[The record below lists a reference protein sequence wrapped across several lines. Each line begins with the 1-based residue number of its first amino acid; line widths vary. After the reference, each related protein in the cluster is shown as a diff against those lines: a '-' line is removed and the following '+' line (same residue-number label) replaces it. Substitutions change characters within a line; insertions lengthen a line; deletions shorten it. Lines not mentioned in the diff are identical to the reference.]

1 MPVIDRPAA
10 IPDAGFMDPI
20 DMEED
25 DGGMTET
32 QFKAFLQDELQ
43 DADDFVDANIGGRRE
58 RNWDYYNLDMSN
70 PQWGLPAAKG
80 RSQVVDATLP
90 SYINLMQPQL
100 MDIMVSGRNIGEY
113 EGDESDEQALECATD
128 YVNNVVMR
136 KDNRGEII
144 LKDWCWDGL
153 VQVVGI
159 VKAYWKEDSKQETDV
174 YNVSSDMELA
184 FLIGGIEST
193 EGIEVSAFEAGPNGY
208 VVEVTR
214 TIDTSHVGW
223 ESIPPEEFVINRD
236 ARNLDDA
243 ILQSHRTESTVGD
256 MIARGYDED
265 AVMKLPTFDELQLE
279 TDRTERGYLT
289 QRSRQDSVDPMMR
302 RVAIHEG
309 KIRCDYDGTGVKW
322 WYFVAGGNEDV
333 IELLDLQP
341 FEDQIYFADFCP
353 YPIPHTFWGRCP
365 ADDLAEIQ
373 LVKTAL
379 VRQYLDNLYL
389 TNAPMTEVE
398 VNSLAKG
405 GLDALLTRAP
415 GQLVPVKRLN
425 ATREIV
431 TPLMAREA
439 LAGLE
444 YFDQEAEAR
453 SGVSKESM
461 GLNPE
466 VLSNQ
471 SATAANLAY
480 SQSVL
485 KVKEIARTWANDGM
499 RKLFVYTLRIVKR
512 YDDFMTIV
520 RKLGGNVKCTPEQW
534 AAFDEFDAI
543 VKTGLGTGSKEKDA
557 LAVMDTFNR
566 QSAMYSDLG
575 PNNGVITAGMIVN
588 TARRLS
594 ELSGA
599 LDPDQCYNDVP
610 IDWDLPQPDPQQQPP
625 DPKMIEV
632 QQKGMEAQAKL
643 ELERQKATANIELER
658 AKAAE
663 QIRVARETEAAKV
676 ETELRKIET
685 QYALEQE
692 RMNREFALREEE
704 LEKEASLELIA
715 IREKAAS
722 GNGQIPNER

>member
-1 MPVIDRPAA
+1 
-10 IPDAGFMDPI
+10 
-20 DMEED
+20 
-25 DGGMTET
+25 
-32 QFKAFLQDELQ
+32 
-43 DADDFVDANIGGRRE
+43 
-58 RNWDYYNLDMSN
+58 
-70 PQWGLPAAKG
+70 
-80 RSQVVDATLP
+80 
-90 SYINLMQPQL
+90 
-100 MDIMVSGRNIGEY
+100 
-113 EGDESDEQALECATD
+113 
-128 YVNNVVMR
+128 
-136 KDNRGEII
+136 
-144 LKDWCWDGL
+144 
-153 VQVVGI
+153 
-159 VKAYWKEDSKQETDV
+159 
-174 YNVSSDMELA
+174 
-184 FLIGGIEST
+184 
-193 EGIEVSAFEAGPNGY
+193 
-208 VVEVTR
+208 
-214 TIDTSHVGW
+214 
-223 ESIPPEEFVINRD
+223 
-236 ARNLDDA
+236 
-243 ILQSHRTESTVGD
+243 
-256 MIARGYDED
+256 
-265 AVMKLPTFDELQLE
+265 
-279 TDRTERGYLT
+279 
-289 QRSRQDSVDPMMR
+289 MMR

-643 ELERQKATANIELER
+643 ELERQKAAANIELER